1 MDSHSNQII
10 ESSPSSSPLPH
21 WLSKHVTVTYDAD
34 DIAAL
39 INSIDSSQSA
49 QSSSPHLPAEIVL
62 RILEYVPV
70 DHILDWRLVCR
81 GFRDAIGGS
90 ILYHHLRRTEL
101 LGYVGPRDAPYMSVL
116 TDEQYDQ
123 LYLLRAN
130 FLGMSTADGAH
141 IPSFDGPIWG
151 ATHAIFKVDDSWMN
165 CLQAFENVAKRE
177 NREDDA
183 MELWIWALE
192 RLQMRRERDSF
203 GNLSWCMKLDHAVLD
218 ADIPPYDVSNAVWFQ
233 LGSNGKLRIIVAWK
247 DMLVRFFK
255 TERALRRMLEQ
266 KQKCDFTF
274 SHLEDCLRE
283 VRRHR
288 LHTSLDPD
296 KKADR
301 RRKWSLRLLPPLFG
315 KSGGHHSDELEPVEN
330 LAVNALLLFRREAA
344 MSSKQISYLRQLDHD
359 RQAMDK
365 EMEQLDQAFKRFKS
379 HMTSGLEFGI
389 DLPTRM
395 EDSLPRDP
403 IAWPDELCVVV
414 EERVSKWKSQRRVIQ
429 QIHALLSS
437 SNEALAVPEDSF
449 DDLGSQL

>member
-1 MDSHSNQII
+1 MI
-10 ESSPSSSPLPH
+10 ESSSSSSPLPR
-21 WLSKHVTVTYDAD
+21 WLSKHVTVSYDAD

-39 INSIDSSQSA
+39 INSIDSSQRA
-49 QSSSPHLPAEIVL
+49 QPSSPHLPAEIVL

-101 LGYVGPRDAPYMSVL
+101 LGYVGPRDALYMSIL

-123 LYLLRAN
+123 LHLVRAK
-130 FLGMSTADGAH
+130 FLGMSTADGAQL
-141 IPSFDGPIWG
+141 SRFDGPIWG

-165 CLQAFENVAKRE
+165 SLQAFADVAKRE
-177 NREDDA
+177 NREDDVTS
-183 MELWIWALE
+183 LFIWALE
-192 RLQMRRERDSF
+192 RLQMRLERDSF

-218 ADIPPYDVSNAVWFQ
+218 ADLPPYDCPNAVSLHQASDGQ
-233 LGSNGKLRIIVAWK
+233 LKVIVTWK
-247 DMLVRFFK
+247 DMLVRFLK

-283 VRRHR
+283 VRRQR
-288 LHTSLDPD
+288 LHASLDPD

-301 RRKWSLRLLPPLFG
+301 RRKWSLRGLPPLFG
-315 KSGGHHSDELEPVEN
+315 KPSGHHSDGLELIEDMTM
-330 LAVNALLLFRREAA
+330 NALLLFRREAA
-344 MSSKQISYLRQLDHD
+344 MSSKQISSLRQLDHD
-359 RQAMDK
+359 RQAMEE
-365 EMEQLDQAFKRFKS
+365 EMEQLDQTFRQFRS
-379 HMTSGLEFGI
+379 HMTSGIEFGI

-395 EDSLPRDP
+395 EDSLPRNP
-403 IAWPDELCVVV
+403 IAWPDELCVAV
-414 EERVSKWKSQRRVIQ
+414 EERVSKWKSQRRVIRQ
-429 QIHALLSS
+429 VHALLSS